1 MSNNCSAKT
10 WSDIGLY
17 AIARHHFAMR
27 NFHRC
32 GESSRHFQTL
42 RRNTL
47 QSGRCPWPGSGT
59 DRVQLLPEFW
69 AGGGHSGHA
78 PFRVMSE
85 LFECKSRGGARGVTK
100 AELSGTLI
108 QRTTSEAPQ
117 RRYVLLPHAEKVKV
131 AHPLMLRAI
140 AAAKRKND
148 QIDARKIADCL
159 RCSGCVANTST
170 DQSG

>member
-1 MSNNCSAKT
+1 
-10 WSDIGLY
+10 
-17 AIARHHFAMR
+17 
-27 NFHRC
+27 
-32 GESSRHFQTL
+32 
-42 RRNTL
+42 
-47 QSGRCPWPGSGT
+47 
-59 DRVQLLPEFW
+59 
-69 AGGGHSGHA
+69 
-78 PFRVMSE
+78 MSE